1 MKPFACS
8 LSAALSTALSTTLF
22 TALPTVLLCACATAQ
37 PKLPDIRIMD
47 TGVFPE
53 SITSTAGGAVISGST
68 KGIVYRAEPGSAQAQ
83 PWIRFDDSN
92 GILSILGVLA
102 DDKANTLW
110 LCSAPNFFGPER
122 SKGVS
127 ALKAFDLTSGA
138 FKGSYDFP
146 PPASACNDI
155 TIATDGTAY
164 ASDTSNGRLFML
176 KPGATALTLAG
187 SDPVLVGIDGLAFSG
202 DGTLYVNNVRSQ
214 KLFRVA
220 LNADGTMGKL
230 TELKVSHPLGGPDGM
245 RLITGNRFI
254 QAESTIG
261 RLSVVRI
268 EGDTATMTV
277 LRDDLESSPG
287 ATIVGNTAYVAKTN
301 IKYLLDPNLKGQEPP
316 PAMLYAIPLP

>member
-1 MKPFACS
+1 MKL
-8 LSAALSTALSTTLF
+8 LSSQFITVAAVTL
-22 TALPTVLLCACATAQ
+22 LGACANAQ
-37 PKLPDIRIMD
+37 PALPDIRIMD

-53 SITSTAGGAVISGST
+53 SITSTSNGSVISGST
-68 KGIVYRAEPGSAQAQ
+68 KGIVYRAEPGAAEAH
-83 PWIRFDDSN
+83 PWIRFDDTN

-102 DDKANTLW
+102 DEKSNTLW

-122 SKGVS
+122 SQGVS

-138 FKGSYDFP
+138 FNGSYDFP

-155 TIATDGTAY
+155 TVAADGTAY

-176 KPGATALTLAG
+176 KPGANALALAG
-187 SDPVLVGIDGLAFSG
+187 SDAALIGIDGLAFSA

-220 LNADGTMGKL
+220 LNADGSMGAL
-230 TELKVSHPLGGPDGM
+230 TDLKVSHQLGGPDGM
-245 RLITGNRFI
+245 RLISGNRFI
-254 QAESTIG
+254 QAEGTVG
-261 RLSVVRI
+261 RLSVVNI

-277 LRDDLESSPG
+277 LRDDLESSPA

-316 PAMLYAIPLP
+316 PAMLYAVPLP